1 MARREVTFADLSR
14 DPEAVARD
22 LLTWQ
27 RGDRNEAIGQTLA
40 ASARETHGRAMTV
53 WVWTGRL
60 ADGSAI
66 WVLPVSVR
74 HAQAFAPQGPA
85 RVLVALLAA
94 AVDAGADPAGL
105 VLRDWNGWV
114 AAEAPGPIRTSR
126 CSPSPNGCPTPPA
139 SAPHRCRG
147 RPSTRRSWISG
158 ARAGRSGLAV
168 LAQSVGAHPVE
179 VAIALAAHG
188 QPLEIAADDPDMVR
202 NVRNWGLSGDP
213 LPEEPDETD
222 AALGIDDDP
231 CPRRRH
237 ARRVLQRLLRMGKVG
252 TNYHTAVDHLYRGV
266 SADQRHDA
274 MEVGEALIRAGL
286 LGEKPSVGQRH
297 VYLRRDALA
306 ADPRAD
312 RAGRD
317 GRAGA
322 HRALDR
328 PAALG
333 PRRLAAQRIS
343 RPRSPP
349 RST

>member
-1 MARREVTFADLSR
+1 MARREVTFADLNR
-14 DPEAVARD
+14 DPETVARE

-27 RGDRNEAIGQTLA
+27 RGDRSEAIGLTLA

-60 ADGSAI
+60 ADGSMI

-114 AAEAPGPIRTSR
+114 AVEAPGADPELAMLAIAERLPDAARIRTA
-126 CSPSPNGCPTPPA
+126 PLPGPPEH
-139 SAPHRCRG
+139 APELDLG
-147 RPSTRRSWISG
+147 RARRT
-158 ARAGRSGLAV
+158 SGLAV

-213 LPEEPDETD
+213 LPDEPDETD
-222 AALGIDDDP
+222 AALGIDNDP

-266 SADQRHDA
+266 AADQRHDA

-306 ADPRAD
+306 QIHALIERAETDAPALTELWTAPPPSVRAD
-312 RAGRD
+312 
-317 GRAGA
+317 
-322 HRALDR
+322 
-328 PAALG
+328 
-333 PRRLAAQRIS
+333 
-343 RPRSPP
+343 
-349 RST
+349 